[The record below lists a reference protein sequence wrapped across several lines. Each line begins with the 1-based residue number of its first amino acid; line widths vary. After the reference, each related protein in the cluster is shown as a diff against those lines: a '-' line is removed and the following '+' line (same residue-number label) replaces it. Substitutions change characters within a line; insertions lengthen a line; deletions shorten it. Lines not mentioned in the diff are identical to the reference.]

1 MPTIAKVKIWD
12 WLFGIYLAAML
23 PAQSIIIIIITNII
37 FKTDGQIVCE
47 SEGQPHANM
56 TDELFFN

>member
-1 MPTIAKVKIWD
+1 
-12 WLFGIYLAAML
+12 ML
-23 PAQSIIIIIITNII
+23 PAQSIIIIIIITNII

-47 SEGQPHANM
+47 SEGQLHANM